1 MRDYFLNLLQNLDK
15 LTGMKQYEKLM
26 QMSDYKKEINT
37 LLDILC
43 RVCEQF
49 PFIPDEAK
57 KQIINDAVIS
67 DGDFIGLNAK
77 FIAKSLNLKKEFY
90 MNLKNDVV
98 IHPEALTGE
107 AREKRLGEWLKAIN
121 GMQMLQTTPDPYAH
135 IRAIL
140 PNDGQVY
147 TPHHQKEYEQ
157 QKYERQRHFDYIQ
170 DNFDSITG
178 KKLPTAISEE
188 EYNKIYDETM
198 LSNDIEARKESL

>member
-1 MRDYFLNLLQNLDK
+1 MRDYFKNLLQNLDK
-15 LTGMKQYEKLM
+15 LTGMKQYEKLC
-26 QMSDYKKEINT
+26 QAENPKEEIKT

-90 MNLKNDVV
+90 MNLKDDVV

-107 AREKRLGEWLKAIN
+107 AREKRLQEWLKEIN
-121 GMQMLQTTPDPYAH
+121 GMPMLQKEDAFAR
-135 IRAIL
+135 IKAIQ
-140 PNDGQVY
+140 PVDGQVY
-147 TPHHQKEYEQ
+147 TPHHQNE
-157 QKYERQRHFDYIQ
+157 YERQRHFDYIQ

-178 KKLPTAISEE
+178 QKLPTSISEE

-198 LSNDIEARKESL
+198 LKQEGKLPHPKNSTRN

>member
-1 MRDYFLNLLQNLDK
+1 MRDYFLQLLQNLDK

-57 KQIINDAVIS
+57 KQIIQDAVIS

-90 MNLKNDVV
+90 MNLKDDVV

-107 AREKRLGEWLKAIN
+107 AREKRLHEWLKAIN
-121 GMQMLQTTPDPYAH
+121 GMEMMQTKEDPYAH
-135 IRAIL
+135 IRAIQ
-140 PNDGQVY
+140 PKDGQVY
-147 TPHHQKEYEQ
+147 TPQ
-157 QKYERQRHFDYIQ
+157 QHNEYERQRHLDYIQ
-170 DNFDSITG
+170 DNFDALTG
-178 KKLPTAISEE
+178 KALPTAISEE

-198 LSNDIEARKESL
+198 LSNDAGNMPY

>member
-1 MRDYFLNLLQNLDK
+1 MRDYFKTLLQNLDK
-15 LTGMKQYEKLM
+15 LTGMKQYEKLC
-26 QMSDYKKEINT
+26 QSENPKEEIT
-37 LLDILC
+37 ILLDILC
-43 RVCEQF
+43 RVCDQF

-90 MNLKNDVV
+90 MNLKDDVV

-121 GMQMLQTTPDPYAH
+121 GMEMLHTKEDPYAH
-135 IRAIL
+135 IRSIQ
-140 PNDGQVY
+140 PKDGQVY
-147 TPHHQKEYEQ
+147 TPHHQNE
-157 QKYERQRHFDYIQ
+157 YERQRHLDYIQ
-170 DNFDSITG
+170 DNFDAITG
-178 KKLPTAISEE
+178 KALPTAISEK

-198 LSNDIEARKESL
+198 LSNDVEAGKESL